1 MKSRFL
7 VAAMTAAMAM
17 TAPLA
22 AVADTF
28 DIRMTGQNRG
38 FLRGDRFVIPTY
50 HVNFVTS
57 QQATSVVS
65 IGARTRLAM
74 VLQGVDQATMRRL
87 ADEAY
92 ADLRTQMEA
101 AGLTVVSAEEAR
113 TMSETAGLQRL
124 PNNID
129 VAGIGPGITVGSS
142 IRRGWVTVGPE
153 AAPAVRGLG
162 SMGNSVMRIGAFGA
176 LGGFNRVPDSAG
188 LVAFAPALTID
199 FARMQ
204 AARGGLFGGAA
215 SSGGQMGFGVLMLP
229 TITAQK
235 PVGRMGAGTPGQFG
249 PRADVFTQTAFA
261 ELVQGGAAVR
271 AGASFADDVDE
282 NYQAVVRAR
291 GDAVVVNLPVW
302 EGLVRDAYRD
312 YNAAIVA
319 AIVAQQ

>member
-7 VAAMTAAMAM
+7 IAAMTVAMAM
-17 TAPLA
+17 AAPLA
-22 AVADTF
+22 AAADTF
-28 DIRMTGQNRG
+28 DIRMTGQSRS

-92 ADLRTQMEA
+92 ADLRRQMEE
-101 AGLTVVSAEEAR
+101 AGLTVIGAEEAR
-113 TMSETAGLQRL
+113 AMTDAAGLERM

-129 VAGIGPGITVGSS
+129 VASIGPGITVGSS

-153 AAPAVRGLG
+153 AAPAIRGVG

-176 LGGFNRVPDSAG
+176 LAGFNRTPNSAG
-188 LVAFAPALTID
+188 LVAFAPALTLD
-199 FARMQ
+199 FVRMQ
-204 AARGGLFGGAA
+204 AARGGMFGGAA
-215 SSGGQMGFGVLMLP
+215 SSSGQMGFGVLMTP
-229 TITAQK
+229 TITVQK
-235 PVGRMGAGTPGQFG
+235 PVGRMNTGTPGQFG
-249 PRADVFTQTAFA
+249 PRGDVFTQTPFA

-271 AGASFADDVDE
+271 AGASFADDVDD
-282 NYQAVVRAR
+282 NYRAVVRAR

>member
-1 MKSRFL
+1 MKKRSWI
-7 VAAMTAAMAM
+7 AALAFAMAVS
-17 TAPLA
+17 APLA

-28 DIRMTGQNRG
+28 DIRMTGQSRN

-101 AGLTVVSAEEAR
+101 AGLTVIGAEEAR
-113 TMSETAGLQRL
+113 AMTEAAGLERI

-153 AAPAVRGLG
+153 AAPAIRGVG
-162 SMGNSVMRIGAFGA
+162 SMGNSLARIGAFGA
-176 LGGFNRVPDSAG
+176 LGGFNRTPNSAG
-188 LVAFAPALTID
+188 LVAFAPALTLD
-199 FARMQ
+199 FVRMQ
-204 AARGGLFGGAA
+204 AARGGLFGNTA
-215 SSGGQMGFGVLMLP
+215 STSGQVAFGVLMSP

-235 PVGRMGAGTPGQFG
+235 PVGRMNTGTPGQFG
-249 PRADVFTQTAFA
+249 PRADVFTQTPFA
-261 ELVQGGAAVR
+261 ELIQGGAAVR
-271 AGASFADDVDE
+271 AGPLLANDVDD
-282 NYQAVVRAR
+282 NYRAVVRAR

>member
-7 VAAMTAAMAM
+7 VAAMTVAMAM
-17 TAPLA
+17 SAPLA

-28 DIRMTGQNRG
+28 DIRLTGQNRS

-50 HVNFVTS
+50 HLNFVTS

-92 ADLRTQMEA
+92 ADLRRQMEE
-101 AGLTVVSAEEAR
+101 AGLTVISAEEAR
-113 TMSETAGLQRL
+113 AMTEAAGLERM

-153 AAPAVRGLG
+153 AAPAIRGVG

-176 LGGFNRVPDSAG
+176 LGGFNRTPNSAG
-188 LVAFAPALTID
+188 LVAFAPALTLD
-199 FARMQ
+199 FVRMQ
-204 AARGGLFGGAA
+204 AARGGLFGNTA
-215 SSGGQMGFGVLMLP
+215 STSGQVAFGILMSP
-229 TITAQK
+229 SITAQK
-235 PVGRMGAGTPGQFG
+235 PVGRMNTGTPGQFG
-249 PRADVFTQTAFA
+249 PRADVFTETPFA

-271 AGASFADDVDE
+271 AGASFADDVDD
-282 NYQAVVRAR
+282 NYRAVVRAR

>member
-1 MKSRFL
+1 MKTKL
-7 VAAMTAAMAM
+7 IIAALTAVMAI

-22 AVADTF
+22 AVAETF
-28 DIRMTGQNRG
+28 DIRMTGQNRS

-92 ADLRTQMEA
+92 ADLRRQMET
-101 AGLTVVSAEEAR
+101 AGLTVISAEEAR
-113 TMSETAGLQRL
+113 TMTDAAGLERM

-129 VAGIGPGITVGSS
+129 VAGIGPGITIGSS

-153 AAPAVRGLG
+153 AAPAIRGLG

-176 LGGFNRVPDSAG
+176 LGGFNRTPDSTG
-188 LVAFAPALTID
+188 LVAFAPALTLD
-199 FARMQ
+199 FVRMQ
-204 AARGGLFGGAA
+204 AARGGMFGGAA
-215 SSGGQMGFGVLMLP
+215 STSGQMGFGILMTP

-235 PVGRMGAGTPGQFG
+235 PAGRMGAGTPGAFG
-249 PRADVFTQTAFA
+249 LRADVFTQTPFA

-282 NYQAVVRAR
+282 NYRAVVRAR